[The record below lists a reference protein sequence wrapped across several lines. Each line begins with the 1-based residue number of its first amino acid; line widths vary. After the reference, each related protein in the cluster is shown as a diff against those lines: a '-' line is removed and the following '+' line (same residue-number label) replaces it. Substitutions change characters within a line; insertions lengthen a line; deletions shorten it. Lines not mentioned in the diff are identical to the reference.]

1 MATNQQILIQT
12 AWRQKQKHVRSLL
25 ILRSSHYPKRWCRS
39 QEEKK
44 NQIHCIPVAF
54 AQAQVRRGMFQLYF
68 QRQRLAGL
76 EAKGP
81 GNLHRLSYRAT
92 PGSADSIPGQVVL
105 QWIWPQVL
113 FDNLSNS
120 VGFWKAVV

>member
-12 AWRQKQKHVRSLL
+12 AWRQKQKYVHSLL
-25 ILRSSHYPKRWCRS
+25 ILRLRHYSKRRCRS
-39 QEEKK
+39 MEEKK
-44 NQIHCIPVAF
+44 NKKHCIPVAF
-54 AQAQVRRGMFQLYF
+54 AQAQVRRDMFQLYF

-81 GNLHRLSYRAT
+81 GNLHRLSYWAT
-92 PGSADSIPGQVVL
+92 PGSTDSIPGQIVL

-120 VGFWKAVV
+120 VRFWKAVV

>member
-1 MATNQQILIQT
+1 M
-12 AWRQKQKHVRSLL
+12 QKSGGK
-25 ILRSSHYPKRWCRS
+25 
-39 QEEKK
+39 KK
-44 NQIHCIPVAF
+44 NQNHCIPAAF
-54 AQAQVRRGMFQLYF
+54 AQAQVRRGMFRLYF
-68 QRQRLAGL
+68 RRQRLAGL

-81 GNLHRLSYRAT
+81 GNLHRLSYWAT
-92 PGSADSIPGQVVL
+92 PGSTDSIPGQVVL